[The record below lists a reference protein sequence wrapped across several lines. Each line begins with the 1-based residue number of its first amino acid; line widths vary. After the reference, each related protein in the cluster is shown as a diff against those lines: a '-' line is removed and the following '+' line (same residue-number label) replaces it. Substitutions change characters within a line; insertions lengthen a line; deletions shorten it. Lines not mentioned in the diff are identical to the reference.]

1 MTSPVSNS
9 VYTRGTGTTSTSVF
23 ITVFYQRNPTA
34 NDVNFQVTQ
43 RWVNTLTA
51 KEFIL
56 TGFTSAGGFN
66 QAVWLNITNGTI
78 GALDELSGNAGSN
91 PVTADGSNNI
101 NVFGDNT
108 SINISGDGSHTLTA
122 SVILPS
128 TDYEVLIGRINSL
141 DGVTPA
147 VAGLFLMSNG
157 VSALPSWSA
166 VPDSTEVW
174 SDQSGSF
181 TAAANNGYFII
192 GASTPL
198 LPASP
203 SEGNRISFI
212 CDTSS
217 LLTITANTGQ
227 KIRLGT
233 AISASAGTCECSSE
247 GNAVSLVY
255 RTIGTT
261 WLASSLEGTWLI
273 T

>member
-23 ITVFYQRNPTA
+23 ITVFFQRNPTS
-34 NDVNFQVTQ
+34 NDINYLVTQ

-66 QAVWLNITNGTI
+66 QAIWLNITNGTL
-78 GALDELSGNAGSN
+78 GALDELSGNTGTN

-101 NVFGDNT
+101 NILGDTT
-108 SINISGDGSHTLTA
+108 SINIAASSHTLTA

-128 TDYEVLIGRINSL
+128 TDYEVLVGRVNSIS
-141 DGVTPA
+141 GVTPA
-147 VAGLFLMSNG
+147 VSGLFLMSNG
-157 VSALPSWSA
+157 VSALPTWSS

-181 TAAANNGYFII
+181 TAAANNGYFLT

-212 CDTSS
+212 CDTAS
-217 LLTITANTGQ
+217 LVTITANTGQ

-233 AISASAGTCECSSE
+233 ALSASAGTCACSSQ